1 MFSIFLMFDIYESDT
16 GITFLATYNF
26 IVLGLMMLSGLMSF
40 EGNYIDGLLVR
51 KDSLLTLLK
60 AKYIFYSAATLL
72 PLLLMLPAV
81 FMDKVSFLSLVGYMF
96 FTCGPVY
103 FIVFQLAVYNR
114 STTQLNATATM
125 KNNSTNG
132 IQIVINMTGLL
143 LPMLVYSVLGIFMDD
158 TTAAI
163 TMIMTGIIFILTND
177 LWIKN
182 IYNRFNKRKY
192 RNLEGFRATR

>member
-1 MFSIFLMFDIYESDT
+1 MFDIYESDAGT
-16 GITFLATYNF
+16 TFLATYNF

>member
-1 MFSIFLMFDIYESDT
+1 
-16 GITFLATYNF
+16 
-26 IVLGLMMLSGLMSF
+26 
-40 EGNYIDGLLVR
+40 
-51 KDSLLTLLK
+51 
-60 AKYIFYSAATLL
+60 
-72 PLLLMLPAV
+72 
-81 FMDKVSFLSLVGYMF
+81 
-96 FTCGPVY
+96 
-103 FIVFQLAVYNR
+103 
-114 STTQLNATATM
+114 M